1 MTVFGPRCLL
11 EASKSPSRASQEPAK
26 SFPRG
31 SQSLQKALHSLQEP
45 PVRPPRRLQ
54 EPALQTFLHS
64 LTEDTNPKASCA
76 SSITARPPSQSATHS
91 NTLHAIAHSILFH
104 DAKLYICMPGLYI
117 CTGHRIRSGRGHSGQ
132 AGCQRPGVCMGSSG
146 SAHEGLLGGLYTL
159 TSSHPL
165 DLQQIGTR
173 REGKNLRLS
182 QLEPKW
188 HHDPGG
194 SVYQLTHA
202 DSLIYKH
209 ISHTLNVTLRLNY

>member
-1 MTVFGPRCLL
+1 MTVFGPRCPL
-11 EASKSPSRASQEPAK
+11 EASKSPPRASQEPAK

-45 PVRPPRRLQ
+45 PVRPPRGLQ

-104 DAKLYICMPGLYI
+104 NAELCICMPGLYI
-117 CTGHRIRSGRGHSGQ
+117 CTGHRVRSGRGHSGQ
-132 AGCQRPGVCMGSSG
+132 AGCQRPRVCMDSSG
-146 SAHEGLLGGLYTL
+146 SVHGGLPGGLYTL

-173 REGKNLRLS
+173 REGK
-182 QLEPKW
+182 
-188 HHDPGG
+188 
-194 SVYQLTHA
+194 
-202 DSLIYKH
+202 I
-209 ISHTLNVTLRLNY
+209 

>member
-1 MTVFGPRCLL
+1 MQ
-11 EASKSPSRASQEPAK
+11 AQSP
-26 SFPRG
+26 
-31 SQSLQKALHSLQEP
+31 
-45 PVRPPRRLQ
+45 
-54 EPALQTFLHS
+54 PALL
-64 LTEDTNPKASCA
+64 
-76 SSITARPPSQSATHS
+76 ARAQHIATHCMQ
-91 NTLHAIAHSILFH
+91 LHTPFFFM
-104 DAKLYICMPGLYI
+104 MPSCTYACRGYI
-117 CTGHRIRSGRGHSGQ
+117 CTGHRVRSGRGHSGQ
-132 AGCQRPGVCMGSSG
+132 AGCQRPGVCMDSSG

-173 REGKNLRLS
+173 REGTNLRLS

>member
-1 MTVFGPRCLL
+1 MQ
-11 EASKSPSRASQEPAK
+11 AQSP
-26 SFPRG
+26 
-31 SQSLQKALHSLQEP
+31 
-45 PVRPPRRLQ
+45 
-54 EPALQTFLHS
+54 PALLARAQHIATRCMQLH
-64 LTEDTNPKASCA
+64 TPFFFMMPSCTYA
-76 SSITARPPSQSATHS
+76 CRGCTYHV
-91 NTLHAIAHSILFH
+91 
-104 DAKLYICMPGLYI
+104 I
-117 CTGHRIRSGRGHSGQ
+117 CTGHRVRSGRGHSGQ
-132 AGCQRPGVCMGSSG
+132 AGCQRPGVCMDSSG
-146 SAHEGLLGGLYTL
+146 SVHEGLLGGLYTL

>member
-1 MTVFGPRCLL
+1 MCVSSTAF
-11 EASKSPSRASQEPAK
+11 KSLPL
-26 SFPRG
+26 G
-31 SQSLQKALHSLQEP
+31 
-45 PVRPPRRLQ
+45 PPRELQ

-64 LTEDTNPKASCA
+64 LTEDTIPKASCA
-76 SSITARPPSQSATHS
+76 SSITARPPSQSAAHS

-132 AGCQRPGVCMGSSG
+132 AGCQRPGVCMDSSG

-173 REGKNLRLS
+173 REGKNVRLS

-188 HHDPGG
+188 QHDPGG
-194 SVYQLTHA
+194 SVYQLTQT
-202 DSLIYKH
+202 DSQIYKH
-209 ISHTLNVTLRLNY
+209 ASHTLNVILRLNY

>member
-1 MTVFGPRCLL
+1 MQ
-11 EASKSPSRASQEPAK
+11 AQSP
-26 SFPRG
+26 
-31 SQSLQKALHSLQEP
+31 
-45 PVRPPRRLQ
+45 
-54 EPALQTFLHS
+54 PALLARAQHIATRCMQLRTPFFFMMPSCTYACRGCTYVLG
-64 LTEDTNPKASCA
+64 TESEVAG
-76 SSITARPPSQSATHS
+76 AT
-91 NTLHAIAHSILFH
+91 L
-104 DAKLYICMPGLYI
+104 D
-117 CTGHRIRSGRGHSGQ
+117 R
-132 AGCQRPGVCMGSSG
+132 VCMDSSG
-146 SAHEGLLGGLYTL
+146 SVHEGLLGGLYTL

-182 QLEPKW
+182 QPEPKW